1 MSVPQE
7 RKLGEAIMRQI
18 MPDPD
23 YLDDPVLVDY
33 LQGIWQPLKES
44 AKQLGNL
51 TPELDESFSWSLFLV
66 RDRSVNAFALPGG
79 YMGVHL
85 GLIAVVTS
93 RDELAAVMGHEL
105 SHVTQRHIARMQDS
119 QGRQTPWM
127 IASIMLGVLA
137 ASKSPDAAN
146 AMIMGGTASMAQ
158 SQLNFSRDM
167 EREADRLGYAVMTN
181 AGFEPQGVVGMFQK
195 LAQASRL
202 NDSGGYPYLR
212 SHPLTTERIGD
223 MQSRMGI
230 DVTETKARPQTMAHA
245 MMQARARALMS
256 KRAEE
261 IQDLVLAYE
270 NETNTRITEAQQAG
284 LLYAAV
290 MAYTEQR
297 QADKALQALNR
308 LVVLSANDAQGL
320 SAARWLA
327 ANTQRQLGRYAE
339 CLKFLNDVPASRA
352 RLLLQAQCRVASQKP
367 ALIEQAGDQLQ
378 LWLADHPRD
387 PLAWDT
393 TAYAYAQSGQA
404 LRALRAEAEAKAV
417 RLDEVAAIDR
427 LRAAQSLA
435 RELTQ
440 QGKLDLGGQQ
450 EASIIDARL
459 RALEAKRRE
468 LLHPNK

>member
-1 MSVPQE
+1 
-7 RKLGEAIMRQI
+7 
-18 MPDPD
+18 
-23 YLDDPVLVDY
+23 
-33 LQGIWQPLKES
+33 
-44 AKQLGNL
+44 
-51 TPELDESFSWSLFLV
+51 
-66 RDRSVNAFALPGG
+66 
-79 YMGVHL
+79 
-85 GLIAVVTS
+85 
-93 RDELAAVMGHEL
+93 
-105 SHVTQRHIARMQDS
+105 
-119 QGRQTPWM
+119 
-127 IASIMLGVLA
+127 
-137 ASKSPDAAN
+137 
-146 AMIMGGTASMAQ
+146 
-158 SQLNFSRDM
+158 
-167 EREADRLGYAVMTN
+167 
-181 AGFEPQGVVGMFQK
+181 
-195 LAQASRL
+195 
-202 NDSGGYPYLR
+202 
-212 SHPLTTERIGD
+212 
-223 MQSRMGI
+223 
-230 DVTETKARPQTMAHA
+230 
-245 MMQARARALMS
+245 
-256 KRAEE
+256 
-261 IQDLVLAYE
+261 
-270 NETNTRITEAQQAG
+270 
-284 LLYAAV
+284 

-352 RLLLQAQCRVASQKP
+352 RLLLQAQCRIASQKP

-393 TAYAYAQSGQA
+393 TAYAYAQSGQG